1 MARSH
6 QKSSIRRQNK
16 NTRYVGK
23 FILFVEGMN
32 TEYTYFELLKKSNCQ
47 IKPVVKK
54 GKGISSCVDFVN
66 EAINKFEHLPQNER
80 NTYKQKW
87 LVFDFDG
94 RPDFADG
101 IKIAR
106 DKGFKVAFSS
116 MCIEYWFVLHFR
128 SHDGAPIPM
137 KGNSH
142 SKAQVDMINS
152 YILSYNKGAA
162 HKIQQYNSSSKKVD
176 DDFFDLL
183 MATDPESGRCR
194 ALNAF
199 LRARKIHQKKKSNGD
214 EFSESVTTIYELLA
228 DLGMFEK
235 QSGTWKLFTID
246 DLQTH

>member
-1 MARSH
+1 
-6 QKSSIRRQNK
+6 
-16 NTRYVGK
+16 
-23 FILFVEGMN
+23 MN